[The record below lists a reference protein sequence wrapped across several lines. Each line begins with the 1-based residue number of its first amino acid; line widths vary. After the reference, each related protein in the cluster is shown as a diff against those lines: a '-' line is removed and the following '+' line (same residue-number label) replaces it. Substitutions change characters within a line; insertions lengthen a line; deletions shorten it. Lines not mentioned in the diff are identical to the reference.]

1 MKGQYS
7 APHQPSLTHTEFTF
21 HMPVKAN
28 MNLKHDL
35 LLNNN
40 NNNKDSKFLFFP
52 IHTSI

>member
-28 MNLKHDL
+28 MNLKYDL
-35 LLNNN
+35 LS
-40 NNNKDSKFLFFP
+40 NNKDSKFLFFP
-52 IHTSI
+52 IHISI